1 MKRKCYNA
9 YRNINEK
16 GESDMSRP
24 YVLPDPD
31 DQSKNNPSTIANSDQ
46 VLGIYNKEN
55 PDDKMQKVTKKV
67 QDWFCTT
74 AKERGWD
81 KAEFCGN
88 QCILTNTRVQN
99 T

>member
-1 MKRKCYNA
+1 
-9 YRNINEK
+9 
-16 GESDMSRP
+16 MSRP

-31 DQSKNNPSTIANSDQ
+31 DQSKNNPSTIANSYQ

-55 PDDKMQKVTKKV
+55 PEDKMQKVTKKV
-67 QDWFCTT
+67 QDWFCAT
-74 AKERGWD
+74 AKDRGWD
-81 KAEFCGN
+81 KAEFCGS

>member
-1 MKRKCYNA
+1 
-9 YRNINEK
+9 
-16 GESDMSRP
+16 MSRP

-31 DQSKNNPSTIANSDQ
+31 DQSKNKPSTIANSDQ